1 MVGDIRRK
9 LKKAEK
15 RSEERTNCLK
25 DGLDVKKNNTKVRLQ
40 GGVKESEKLMRQIYE
55 MLLTTK
61 F

>member
-1 MVGDIRRK
+1 M
-9 LKKAEK
+9 L
-15 RSEERTNCLK
+15 
-25 DGLDVKKNNTKVRLQ
+25 KKNNTKVRLQ